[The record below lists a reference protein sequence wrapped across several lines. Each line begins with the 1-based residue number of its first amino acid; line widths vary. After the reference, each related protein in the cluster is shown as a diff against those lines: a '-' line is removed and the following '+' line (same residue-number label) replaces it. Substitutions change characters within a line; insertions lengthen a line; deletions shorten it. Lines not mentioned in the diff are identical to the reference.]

1 MRCIIFGDESTLPGM
16 INILGEYVRL
26 AVVASNRPQ
35 AINYLS
41 RDQRLNQKLCV
52 QPAKKAK
59 GYDKFLIRLREEVP
73 DYFFCFS
80 YSLLLGK
87 ELLDIP
93 LSGAINFHGGLLPK
107 FRGANIYNWVL
118 IEGVEESG
126 MTAHFMSEGID
137 DGDIILQEKVRILET
152 DTAKTLKYKIDALGF
167 DLLER
172 IKYLIEKGKGL
183 PRTPQDQSKSGY
195 YRRRRPEDGLIEW
208 TKSDREIFNL
218 IRALVTPWPGAFYYT
233 KSGQR
238 VILSEYQTIEDI
250 KRIRKENGF

>member
-1 MRCIIFGDESTLPGM
+1 MRCIIFGDESSVPGM
-16 INILGEYVRL
+16 IDILGEHFRL

-35 AINYLS
+35 SINNLS

-52 QPAKKAK
+52 QPIKKSK
-59 GYDKFLIRLREEVP
+59 EYDIFLTRLRKETP

-80 YSLLLGK
+80 YSLLLDR

-93 LSGAINFHGGLLPK
+93 RSGAINFHGGLLPK

-118 IEGVEESG
+118 IEGAEESG
-126 MTAHFMSEGID
+126 MTAHYMTDGID
-137 DGDIILQEKVRILET
+137 DGDIILQEKVKILAT
-152 DTAKTLKYKIDALGF
+152 DTAKTLKEKIDPLGL
-167 DLLER
+167 DLLKR
-172 IKYLIEKGKGL
+172 IKYLIEKGQEL
-183 PRTPQDQSKSGY
+183 PRTPQNQSKSGY
-195 YRRRRPEDGLIEW
+195 YRRRHPEDGLIDW

-233 KSGQR
+233 KSGQK
-238 VILSEYQTIEDI
+238 VIVSEYQTIEDV